1 MRDLGAV
8 ILVVILVVVAL
19 SMATSLQWYRR
30 GLARLRQGF
39 RDRGESILA
48 EIPAGEGLMFFT
60 EDEQAYH
67 WADRSIPKDRIR
79 AARVLINGAPIS
91 VSRSRRFPHAHLDYS
106 GVPESR
112 PEGIERDRW
121 DVAIETSDETVVVEC
136 GAIRERVSQEL
147 ARRVFEAVK
156 TNIEARDR
164 A

>member
-8 ILVVILVVVAL
+8 ILVVFLVVVAL

-30 GLARLRQGF
+30 RHARLRQGL
-39 RDRGESILA
+39 RDRGQSILA

-60 EDEQAYH
+60 EDEEAYH
-67 WADRSIPKDRIR
+67 WAERSVPKDRIR

-91 VSRSRRFPHAHLDYS
+91 VSRSRRFPPASLDDAS
-106 GVPESR
+106 FPEKE
-112 PEGIERDRW
+112 PEGIVRDRW
-121 DVAIETSDETVVVEC
+121 DVAIDTGDETVVVEC

-156 TNIEARDR
+156 ADIEARDR